1 VNCVV
6 SREQID
12 RLQSLGRLGRNNAPV
27 ANEGI
32 HEAADTNHNGL
43 ISTTGLATYL
53 NRRVPTLT
61 DGHQTP
67 GMEVRFD
74 TTVFAVGQ

>member
-1 VNCVV
+1 MT
-6 SREQID
+6 
-12 RLQSLGRLGRNNAPV
+12 GRWRSDGSSKATTSAAGL
-27 ANEGI
+27 
-32 HEAADTNHNGL
+32 AADINRNGL

-61 DGHQTP
+61 DGKQTP